1 MSEHQARQVLDLE
14 MGLCLGNGRSAGEA
28 QALSHQMVL
37 DLDRSKLLGQIYL
50 NTRAVPLWFLIAGL
64 SICVNEK
71 LVAL

>member
-50 NTRAVPLWFLIAGL
+50 NTRKEF
-64 SICVNEK
+64 
-71 LVAL
+71 VASLH